1 MTMYPRLECVAA
13 WMTRLGWSAMLLSV
27 ASLAFSQTATII
39 VGDAMQMSTP
49 CTNPRVV
56 RKGQDLLIRCAN
68 KPDDLW
74 FRVVTFYQNCPAP
87 KATQD
92 AAGNLTLRC

>member
-1 MTMYPRLECVAA
+1 MRWLLVLAA
-13 WMTRLGWSAMLLSV
+13 FVSHLSA
-27 ASLAFSQTATII
+27 AATATLV
-39 VGDAMQMSTP
+39 VGDMLQISTD

-74 FRVVTFYQNCPAP
+74 LRVQTFYQNCPTP